1 MVFLEHCCFIGKTE
15 SVAMWLMKSSTS
27 IILWRG
33 RGRSQAAEMVK
44 EIAGLRAGRFTT
56 IGTQGCREHI
66 QRNVMK
72 QRRKVEWSISPQLS
86 PYTYSSTVRNAAFGT
101 SCWTCSILTAR
112 IHILEG
118 RNHVPDSSYR
128 FPYRGEYDGRTY
140 LCLPVQ
146 MHHSLELSFQLNKNL
161 LKADKNSIHQAKE

>member
-44 EIAGLRAGRFTT
+44 EIAGLRAGRFTPTVITT

-72 QRRKVEWSISPQLS
+72 
-86 PYTYSSTVRNAAFGT
+86 
-101 SCWTCSILTAR
+101 
-112 IHILEG
+112 
-118 RNHVPDSSYR
+118 
-128 FPYRGEYDGRTY
+128 
-140 LCLPVQ
+140 
-146 MHHSLELSFQLNKNL
+146 
-161 LKADKNSIHQAKE
+161 